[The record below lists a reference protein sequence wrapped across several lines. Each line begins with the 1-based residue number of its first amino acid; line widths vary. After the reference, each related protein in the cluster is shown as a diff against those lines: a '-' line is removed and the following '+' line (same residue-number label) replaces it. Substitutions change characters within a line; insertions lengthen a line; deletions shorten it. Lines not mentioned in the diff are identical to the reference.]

1 MSSDNRYLE
10 QLTYDP
16 ELDKSWFTF
25 FTDKFRIVFLI
36 ILVMIIAGVLSL
48 RSLPLESTPEV
59 DLGIISISVALPWA
73 SPSSVEDL
81 IVKKIEKEVS
91 KVKDID
97 TMTSTSQNSFGSVT
111 LQFKNGVDINKALQE
126 IKEKVDIARRS
137 FPDWT
142 KEPAVRELNF
152 SDTPIWIF
160 SLSGDKTPL
169 ELNEIAKDIQEE
181 LERIPNVS
189 SVNISG
195 GDTVEYRVDYDP
207 GKLEIY
213 GVSAEKANQAI
224 QGNNFTL
231 PVGDYTVDGYKHTM
245 NVDNRYYSLKSLQDI
260 PVANIWDPGII
271 FLRDIATVTESP
283 IKRENESRLSLEWW
297 APIAAVTLSVVKK
310 SWGSIIDLVDSGQAS
325 LVSLQQSGVI
335 PAGVVVQTT
344 TDFSEQI
351 RSDISGLT
359 RDFIITIILVCGTLM
374 IFVGFKQAIVPTITI
389 PLVFLLT
396 FVVLKLA
403 GQTLNFLSMF
413 SLVLSLGLLVD
424 DAILIVTGFDQ
435 YYKSNKF
442 TPRQAML
449 LALRDLKWP
458 DISTTMT
465 TAWIFAAMLFMSGI
479 IGKFIFSIPF
489 VILTTLLISLVLSLT
504 IVPALIIF
512 FQGKNVSKHQKN
524 EKVTLWNRSF
534 VSFTPYIAKY
544 EKTLEYIMETRGRLW
559 KILLFIVAIF
569 IASILLP
576 ATGILKSEF
585 FPADNQDIVYVNMTG
600 EPGQKLSTTN
610 DQIVIVE
617 DMLREEPSEIVASF
631 TTTVGQKA
639 MTDGFSGGWGGAT
652 NAASITINLLKK
664 ADGRTEKSV
673 DFSERLRDKLKTI
686 EFPGVTFEVVEL
698 QWGPPAWAD
707 LEVRI
712 TGEDF
717 TKLNKIL
724 RDIKSIATDI
734 PGAINITTSVQP
746 TPLEFSYKF
755 DTQKLA
761 IHGLSLAQV
770 ASFMKLAVDGTE
782 VTKIFRGTEEITVR
796 TQYLPE
802 TIDTLSKIKGLKIT
816 NNRWEYVF
824 LGDIMDNNLASSVE
838 SITRIDQK
846 RSVTLKVWANQTTNA
861 AGLLKEFN
869 ARTTEYQKNLAETS
883 PGYEFIIGGVNDENA
898 KSITS
903 LLVAMAFGML
913 LVVGTIVLQFNSYKQ
928 SLFVLAPIPLSLIG
942 VFFGLT
948 LTGSVLSFPSLI
960 GLVALFGMVINNSIV
975 LIDKMNV
982 NRATGMTI
990 HDAIV
995 DAGKS
1000 RFEPIFLTS
1009 FTTIMGN
1016 IPLALVPGTWQ
1027 PLAIT
1032 LVAGLTTSGIL
1043 SLIIIPILYSLFV
1056 KENT

>member
-36 ILVMIIAGVLSL
+36 ILVIIIAGVISL

-59 DLGIISISVALPWA
+59 DLGIISISVSLPGA

-126 IKEKVDIARRS
+126 TKEKVDIARRS
-137 FPDWT
+137 FPEGT
-142 KEPAVRELNF
+142 REPAVAEVNF

-169 ELNEIAKDIQEE
+169 ELNEIAKNIQEE
-181 LERIPNVS
+181 LEKIPNVS

-195 GDTVEYRVDYDP
+195 GDTLEYRVDYDP
-207 GKLEIY
+207 GKLEFY
-213 GVSAEKANQAI
+213 GISAERANQAI

-231 PVGDYTVDGYKHTM
+231 PVWDYTVDGYKHTM
-245 NVDNRYYSLKSLQDI
+245 NIDNRFYSLQSLQDI
-260 PVANIWDPGII
+260 PVENIGDPGII
-271 FLRDIATVTESP
+271 FLRDIATVAESP
-283 IKRENESRLSLEWW
+283 VKRENESRLSLEWW
-297 APIAAVTLSVVKK
+297 ASVPAVTLSVVKK
-310 SWGSIIDLVDSGQAS
+310 SWWSIIDLVDSGQTTLIS
-325 LVSLQQSGVI
+325 LKESGVI
-335 PAGVVVQTT
+335 PPDVVVQTT

-351 RSDISGLT
+351 RTDITGLT
-359 RDFIITIILVCGTLM
+359 RNFIITIILVCGTLM
-374 IFVGFKQAIVPTITI
+374 IFVGFRQALVPTIII

-396 FVVLKLA
+396 FVVLNLA

-435 YYKSNKF
+435 YYKSGKF

-458 DISTTMT
+458 NISTTMT

-489 VILTTLLISLVLSLT
+489 VILTTILISLVLSLT
-504 IVPALIIF
+504 IVPSLIIF
-512 FQGKNVSKHQKN
+512 FQWKNISKYKKN
-524 EKVTLWNRSF
+524 EKITLWNKSF
-534 VSFTPYIAKY
+534 VSFGRYITKY
-544 EKTLEYIMETRGRLW
+544 ENVLEYILASRARLW
-559 KILLFIVAIF
+559 KILLLIVAIF
-569 IASILLP
+569 IASIMLP
-576 ATGILKSEF
+576 VTGILKSEF

-600 EPGQKLSTTN
+600 EPWQKLSTTN
-610 DQIVIVE
+610 DQIVILE
-617 DMLREEPSEIVASF
+617 DMLRQETPEIVASF
-631 TTTVGQKA
+631 TTTVGQRVSRESI
-639 MTDGFSGGWGGAT
+639 SGGGGAT
-652 NAASITINLLKK
+652 HTASITINLVKS
-664 ADGRTEKSV
+664 ADGREETSV
-673 DFSERLRDKLKTI
+673 DFSERLRDKLRTI
-686 EFPGVTFEVVEL
+686 QFPGVIFEVVEL
-698 QWGPPAWAD
+698 QWGPPAGSD

-712 TGEDF
+712 TGEDSG
-717 TKLNKIL
+717 KLNEIL
-724 RDIKSIATDI
+724 RNIKSTATDI
-734 PGAINITTSVQP
+734 PGAINVATSVQP

-761 IHGLSLAQV
+761 IHGLSLTQV
-770 ASFMKLAVDGTE
+770 ASFIKLAVDGVE
-782 VTKIFRGTEEITVR
+782 VTKIFRGTEEIIVR
-796 TQYLPE
+796 SQYLPE
-802 TIDTLSKIKGLKIT
+802 TIDTLSKIEGLKIT
-816 NNRWEYVF
+816 NNSGEYIF

-846 RSVTLKVWANQTTNA
+846 RSVTLKVEADQTTNA
-861 AGLLKEFN
+861 AGLLAEFN
-869 ARTTEYQKNLAETS
+869 ARTAEYQKNLAETS

-903 LLVAMAFGML
+903 LLVALAFGML

-928 SLFVLAPIPLSLIG
+928 ALFVLAPIPLSLIG

-948 LTGSVLSFPSLI
+948 LSGSVLSFPSLI

-975 LIDKMNV
+975 LIDKMNM
-982 NRATGMTI
+982 NRTTGMNI
-990 HDAIV
+990 HDAII

-1016 IPLALVPGTWQ
+1016 VPLALIAGTWQ

-1032 LVAGLTTSGIL
+1032 LIAGLTTSGIL
-1043 SLIIIPILYSLFV
+1043 SLIIIPILYRLFV
-1056 KENT
+1056 KEEN